1 MEAAGAIGVVWD
13 GPATTKELTALA
25 GAGDLYEASHIKAWA
40 SELIEKYSR
49 HLARRSLLTTELRCI
64 RTWPSYGL
72 VTAEQAADLEAQAR
86 ARMYQ
91 ATPQREPSAPPSVG
105 TGDDVVRAG
114 KVACP
119 SFIDPNRNWFNRDTD
134 PSCSEST
141 PSYCHDDSSS
151 YITGLC
157 QPWCAY
163 CVHISR
169 K

>member
-49 HLARRSLLTTELRCI
+49 HLARRSLTIDDLTTELRCI
-64 RTWPSYGL
+64 RTWPSSGL
-72 VTAEQAADLEAQAR
+72 VTAEQAAELEAQAR

-91 ATPQREPSAPPSVG
+91 ATPQRAPSAPPSVG
-105 TGDDVVRAG
+105 TGEDVVRAG

-119 SFIDPNRNWFNRDTD
+119 SFKE
-134 PSCSEST
+134 PSGAR
-141 PSYCHDDSSS
+141 SSFG
-151 YITGLC
+151 TNVVRADC
-157 QPWCAY
+157 
-163 CVHISR
+163 
-169 K
+169 